1 MAETPKKSSPWG
13 GLELAI
19 EGEGLSPSD
28 ISVRQLAELLQAAAS
43 AADAIAEEQG
53 IEPVDL
59 RLINVR
65 KGSAAYDLT
74 SPSPD
79 AGRVLRELYNAA
91 KTRAKKSTP
100 KVRHAMARLHGAS
113 KTGSLRMVPQ
123 DSSGKPMPSAKAIH
137 LAPPVEE
144 ASHAID
150 VGTEVQ
156 GRIVGVFVGRG
167 TSTTVRI
174 RYDRGG
180 TDDFSAEQDVVE
192 AAARL
197 FNRRATAR
205 VTYNLDHD
213 EKTAGMIERVSLWE
227 DDDLLDVV
235 RAARQDIESDGESI
249 DVEKW
254 LEELDAAEM
263 AQ

>member
-1 MAETPKKSSPWG
+1 MAETPKKSIPWG

-28 ISVRQLAELLQAAAS
+28 VSVRQLAELLQAAAS

-59 RLINVR
+59 RLVNVR

-79 AGRVLRELYNAA
+79 AGQVLRELYHAA

-100 KVRHAMARLHGAS
+100 KVRHAMQRLHGAS
-113 KTGSLRMVPQ
+113 KLGSLRMVPQ
-123 DSSGKPMPSAKAIH
+123 DSGGKPMRSAKAIH
-137 LAPPVEE
+137 LAPPIEE
-144 ASHAID
+144 ASHSID
-150 VGTEVQ
+150 AGAEIQ
-156 GRIVGVFVGRG
+156 GRVVGVFVGRG
-167 TSTTVRI
+167 NSTTVRI
-174 RYDRGG
+174 RHDRGG
-180 TDDFSAEQDVVE
+180 TDDFSAEPDVAE
-192 AAARL
+192 TAARL
-197 FNRRATAR
+197 FNRRANAR
-205 VTYNLDHD
+205 VTYSIDHD
-213 EKTAGMIERVSLWE
+213 TKTAGTIERVSLWE
-227 DDDLLDVV
+227 DEDLLEVV
-235 RAARQDIESDGESI
+235 NAARQDIESDGDVI

-254 LEELDAAEM
+254 LEELDAAEI